1 MQTAKYSVDGLF
13 EFLNAGVSAFHSTA
27 AAVEI
32 LEANGYRNCP
42 ESAAWELV
50 PGGKYYTTRN
60 GSAVMAWRMPKGAL
74 TGWHAAASHSDS
86 PAWRIK
92 QLDGGKDAVFAKAE
106 TEGYGGMIM
115 PSWLDRPLSVA
126 GRLLVRTESGIE
138 SRLVHPDRAL
148 ACIPNVCIHFN
159 RDLNNGM
166 KYNPQVDL
174 QPIFGAAGS
183 SLKET
188 LAAEAGVNAEDI
200 LDSDLMLCT
209 CEKAVRVGLK
219 GEYFMSGRID
229 DLECAYTTLWGF
241 LQGRGEEEGRCDVW
255 VMFDNEEVG
264 SSSRQGAQ
272 GTLMADGMARIEECL
287 GVTREQ
293 SIRART
299 NSLLLSADN
308 GHATH
313 PNHPEKSDPA
323 NPVTLGGG
331 VLLKYNARQT
341 YTTSGFT
348 GAAFAAICRKA
359 GVPVQT
365 AANRAD
371 VPGGSTLGNLLGH
384 QILIP
389 MVDIGL
395 AQLAMHSAMETAS
408 CADADFMTRAVAEF
422 YNTPIFQPKDGE
434 WKLGL

>member
-1 MQTAKYSVDGLF
+1 MQNFSIDGLF
-13 EFLNAGVSAFHSTA
+13 DFLNKGVSAFHSTA

-32 LEANGYRNCP
+32 LKANGYEERP

-60 GSAVMAWRMPKGAL
+60 GSAVLAWRMPKGAL
-74 TGWHAAASHSDS
+74 TGWHATASHSDS
-86 PAWRIK
+86 PTWKIK
-92 QLDGGKDAVFAKAE
+92 ELDGGKDNVFARAE

-126 GRLLVRTESGIE
+126 GRILVRTETGVKSI
-138 SRLVHPDRAL
+138 LVHPDRAL
-148 ACIPNVCIHFN
+148 ACIPNVCIHFDHDVN
-159 RDLNNGM
+159 TGKN
-166 KYNPQVDL
+166 YNPQVDL
-174 QPIFGAAGS
+174 QPIFGATGT
-183 SLKET
+183 T
-188 LAAEAGVNAEDI
+188 LRDVLAEEAGVKPEDI
-200 LDSDLMLCT
+200 LDTDLMLCT
-209 CEKAVRVGLK
+209 REKAERVGLK

-241 LQGRGEEEGRCDVW
+241 LQGRGEEEGRGDIW

-272 GTLMADGMARIEECL
+272 GTLMANVLARIEEQL

-293 SIRART
+293 SIRACT

-323 NPVTLGGG
+323 HPVTLGGG

-348 GAAFAAICRKA
+348 GAAFAAICQKA
-359 GVPVQT
+359 GVPVQ
-365 AANRAD
+365 AASNRAD

-389 MVDIGL
+389 MADIGL
-395 AQLAMHSAMETAS
+395 AQLAMHSSMETAS
-408 CADADFMTRAVAEF
+408 CLDAEYMAKAVAEF
-422 YNTPIFQPKDGE
+422 YNTPIFQPADGE

>member
-1 MQTAKYSVDGLF
+1 
-13 EFLNAGVSAFHSTA
+13 
-27 AAVEI
+27 
-32 LEANGYRNCP
+32 
-42 ESAAWELV
+42 
-50 PGGKYYTTRN
+50 
-60 GSAVMAWRMPKGAL
+60 
-74 TGWHAAASHSDS
+74 
-86 PAWRIK
+86 
-92 QLDGGKDAVFAKAE
+92 
-106 TEGYGGMIM
+106 MIM
-115 PSWLDRPLSVA
+115 PTWLDRPLSVA
-126 GRLLVRTESGIE
+126 GRILVRTENGIR
-138 SRLVHPDRAL
+138 SLLVHPDRAL
-148 ACIPNVCIHFN
+148 AVIPNLCIHFSH
-159 RDLNNGM
+159 DLNNGM

-174 QPIFGAAGS
+174 QPIFGEAGS
-183 SLKET
+183 T
-188 LAAEAGVNAEDI
+188 LRDALAEEAGVKAEDI
-200 LDSDLMLCT
+200 VDADLVLCT
-209 CEKAVRVGLK
+209 REKAERVGLK

-241 LQGRGEEEGRCDVW
+241 LQGRGEEEGRGDMW

-272 GTLMADGMARIEECL
+272 GTLMANVLARIEEKL
-287 GVTREQ
+287 SVTREQ
-293 SIRART
+293 SIRACT

-323 NPVTLGGG
+323 NVAVMGGG

-348 GAAFAAICRKA
+348 GAAFAEICKKA
-359 GVPVQT
+359 GVPVQV

-408 CADADFMTRAVAEF
+408 CKDAEYMAKAVAEF
-422 YNTPIFQPKDGE
+422 YNTPISQPVDGE

>member
-1 MQTAKYSVDGLF
+1 MQKFEIEGLF
-13 EFLNAGVSAFHSTA
+13 DFLNKGVSAFHSTA

-32 LEANGYRNCP
+32 LEANGYENRP
-42 ESAAWELV
+42 ETAAWELV

-60 GSAVMAWRMPKGAL
+60 GSAVLAWRMPKGTL
-74 TGWHAAASHSDS
+74 TGWHVTASHSDS
-86 PAWRIK
+86 PTWKIK
-92 QLDGGKDAVFAKAE
+92 ELDGGKDAVFARAE

-115 PSWLDRPLSVA
+115 PSWIDRPLSVA
-126 GRLLVRTESGIE
+126 GRI
-138 SRLVHPDRAL
+138 LVHPDRAL
-148 ACIPNVCIHFN
+148 ACIPNVCIHFDHEVN
-159 RDLNNGM
+159 KGKN
-166 KYNPQVDL
+166 YNPQVDL
-174 QPIFGAAGS
+174 QPIFGAAGT
-183 SLKET
+183 T
-188 LAAEAGVNAEDI
+188 LREVLAEEAGVKGEDI
-200 LDSDLMLCT
+200 LDSDLVLCT
-209 CEKAVRVGLK
+209 REQAERVGLK

-241 LQGRGEEEGRCDVW
+241 LQGEGKEDGRGDMW

-272 GTLMADGMARIEECL
+272 GTLMANVLARVEEKL

-293 SIRART
+293 SIRACT

-323 NPVTLGGG
+323 HPVTLGGG

-348 GAAFAAICRKA
+348 GSAFSAICRKA
-359 GVPVQT
+359 GVPVQ
-365 AANRAD
+365 AASNRAD

-395 AQLAMHSAMETAS
+395 AQLAMHSSMETAS
-408 CADADFMTRAVAEF
+408 CIDAEYMAKAVAEF
-422 YNTPIFQPKDGE
+422 YNTPISQPKDGE

>member
-1 MQTAKYSVDGLF
+1 MQNFSIDDLF
-13 EFLNAGVSAFHSTA
+13 DFLNKGVSAFHSTA
-27 AAVEI
+27 AAVAI
-32 LEANGYRNCP
+32 LEANGYQNCP
-42 ESAAWELV
+42 ESAAWDLV

-60 GSAVMAWRMPKGAL
+60 GSAVLAWRMPKGKL
-74 TGWHAAASHSDS
+74 TGWHATASHSDS
-86 PAWRIK
+86 PTWKIK
-92 QLDGGKDAVFAKAE
+92 ELDGGKDSVFARAE

-126 GRLLVRTESGIE
+126 GRILVRTETGIE
-138 SRLVHPDRAL
+138 SRLVNPDRAL
-148 ACIPNVCIHFN
+148 ACIPNVCIHFDHEVN
-159 RDLNNGM
+159 KGKN
-166 KYNPQVDL
+166 YNPQVDL
-174 QPIFGAAGS
+174 QPIFGAAGT
-183 SLKET
+183 T
-188 LAAEAGVNAEDI
+188 LREVLAEEAGVKAEDI
-200 LDSDLMLCT
+200 LDSDLVLCT
-209 CEKAVRVGLK
+209 REKAERVGLK

-241 LQGRGEEEGRCDVW
+241 LQGRGEEEGRGDMW

-272 GTLMADGMARIEECL
+272 GTLMANVLARIEEKL

-299 NSLLLSADN
+299 NTLLLSADN

-323 NPVTLGGG
+323 HPVTLGGG

-348 GAAFAAICRKA
+348 GAAFAAICKNA
-359 GVPVQT
+359 GVPVQV
-365 AANRAD
+365 ASNRAD

-395 AQLAMHSAMETAS
+395 AQLAMHSSMETAS
-408 CADADFMTRAVAEF
+408 CIDAEYMAKAVAEF
-422 YNTPIFQPKDGE
+422 YNTPISQPKDGE

>member
-1 MQTAKYSVDGLF
+1 MQNFSIDDLF
-13 EFLNAGVSAFHSTA
+13 DFLNKGVSAFHSTA
-27 AAVEI
+27 AAAAI
-32 LEANGYRNCP
+32 LEANGYQNCP
-42 ESAAWELV
+42 ESAAWDLV

-60 GSAVMAWRMPKGAL
+60 GSAVLAWRMPKGQL
-74 TGWHAAASHSDS
+74 TGWHATASHSDS
-86 PAWRIK
+86 PTWKIK
-92 QLDGGKDAVFAKAE
+92 ELDGGKASVFARAE

-126 GRLLVRTESGIE
+126 GRILVRTETGIE
-138 SRLVHPDRAL
+138 SRLVNPDRAL
-148 ACIPNVCIHFN
+148 ACIPNVCIHFDHEVN
-159 RDLNNGM
+159 KGKN
-166 KYNPQVDL
+166 YNPQVDL
-174 QPIFGAAGS
+174 QPIFGAAGT
-183 SLKET
+183 T
-188 LAAEAGVNAEDI
+188 LREVLAEEAGVKAEDI
-200 LDSDLMLCT
+200 LDSDLVLCT
-209 CEKAVRVGLK
+209 REKAERVGLK

-241 LQGRGEEEGRCDVW
+241 LQGRGEEEGRGDIW

-272 GTLMADGMARIEECL
+272 GTLMADVLARIEEQL

-293 SIRART
+293 SIRACT

-323 NPVTLGGG
+323 HPVTLGGG
-331 VLLKYNARQT
+331 VLLKYAARQT

-348 GAAFAAICRKA
+348 GAAFAAICKNA
-359 GVPVQT
+359 GVPVQV
-365 AANRAD
+365 ASNRAD

-395 AQLAMHSAMETAS
+395 AQLAMHSSMETAS
-408 CADADFMTRAVAEF
+408 CIDGEYMAKAVAEF
-422 YNTPIFQPKDGE
+422 YNTPISQPKDGE

>member
-1 MQTAKYSVDGLF
+1 MYDELV
-13 EFLNAGVSAFHSTA
+13 EFLQESVTPFHA
-27 AAVEI
+27 AATAESWLAAAGFTR
-32 LEANGYRNCP
+32 LEEADYWNLEPGKGY
-42 ESAAWELV
+42 
-50 PGGKYYTTRN
+50 YITRN
-60 GSAVMAWRMPKGAL
+60 GSAVIAWRVPQHAIG
-74 TGWHAAASHSDS
+74 GWRIAASHSDS
-86 PAWRIK
+86 PTWKIK
-92 QLDGGKDAVFAKAE
+92 ELDGGKDAVFARAE

-115 PSWLDRPLSVA
+115 PTWLDRPLSVA
-126 GRLLVRTESGIE
+126 GRILVRTENGVKSI
-138 SRLVHPDRAL
+138 LVHPDRAL
-148 ACIPNVCIHFN
+148 ACIPNLCIHFDHEVN
-159 RDLNNGM
+159 KGKN
-166 KYNPQVDL
+166 YNPQVDL
-174 QPIFGAAGS
+174 QPIFGAAGT
-183 SLKET
+183 T
-188 LAAEAGVNAEDI
+188 LRQVLAEEAGVRAEDI

-209 CEKAVRVGLK
+209 CEQAVRVGLK

-241 LQGRGEEEGRCDVW
+241 LQRRGEEEGRGDIW

-272 GTLMADGMARIEECL
+272 GTLMADVLARIEEKL

-293 SIRART
+293 SIRACT

-323 NPVTLGGG
+323 HPATLGGG
-331 VLLKYNARQT
+331 VLLKSNARQT
-341 YTTSGFT
+341 YTTSGLT
-348 GAAFAAICRKA
+348 GAAFSAICQKA
-359 GVPVQT
+359 GVPVQF
-365 AANRAD
+365 ASNRAD

-395 AQLAMHSAMETAS
+395 AQLAMHSSMETAS
-408 CADADFMTRAVAEF
+408 CIDAEYMAKAVAEF